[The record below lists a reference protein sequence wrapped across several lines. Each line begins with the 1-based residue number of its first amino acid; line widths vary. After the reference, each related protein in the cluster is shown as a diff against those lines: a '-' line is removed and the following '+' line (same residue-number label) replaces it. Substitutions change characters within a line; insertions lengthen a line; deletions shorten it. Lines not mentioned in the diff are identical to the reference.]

1 MRIVS
6 AGELPEEIC
15 DRVHEIERVCFSDA
29 WSANSFRHERE
40 AGRLHLAMEEDTL
53 LGYIVF
59 WRIEDECE
67 IANIATHPERRGEGI
82 GSMLLSHALE
92 CGADKFYL
100 EVRESNEA
108 AKALYFKHGFTTYGK
123 RKNYYRN
130 PTEDALLLS
139 KC

>member
-6 AGELPEEIC
+6 AIELPEDIA
-15 DRVHEIERVCFSDA
+15 DRVYDIERVCFSDA
-29 WSANSFRHERE
+29 WSALSFRKERE
-40 AGRLHLAMEEDTL
+40 AGRLFAAMEEETL
-53 LGYIVF
+53 LGYIVY

-67 IANIATHPERRGEGI
+67 IANVAVDPGRRGEGI
-82 GSMLLSHALE
+82 GSALLTHALG
-92 CGADKFYL
+92 CGADKFFL

-108 AKALYFKHGFTTYGK
+108 AKALYFKHGFTPYGV

-130 PTEDALLLS
+130 PTENAILLH